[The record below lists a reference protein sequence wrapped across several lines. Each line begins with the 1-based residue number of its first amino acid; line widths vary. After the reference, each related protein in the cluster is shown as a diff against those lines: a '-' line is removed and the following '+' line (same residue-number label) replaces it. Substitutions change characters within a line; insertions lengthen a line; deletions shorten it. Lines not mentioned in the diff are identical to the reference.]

1 MRGSQPE
8 PDKAMWPQGLLHIRC
23 TNAVWAWETKI
34 KEGEEGREGGVGES
48 NGHQTL
54 LLSLNIFL
62 SVVVHVCNASTQE
75 TEAGA
80 FSVQGQP
87 VAPQRGLFCVS
98 GA

>member
-8 PDKAMWPQGLLHIRC
+8 PDKALWPWGLLHIRC
-23 TNAVWAWETKI
+23 TNAVWGWETKI
-34 KEGEEGREGGVGES
+34 KEGEVGKEGGRGRGGN

-54 LLSLNIFL
+54 LLSLNILL
-62 SVVVHVCNASTQE
+62 SVVVPICNASTQE

-87 VAPQRGLFCVS
+87 VVP
-98 GA
+98 